1 MSISATTS
9 SVSETLPSPPPGRL
23 PGKRH
28 AGQENRRDNHSYS
41 FLLPQ
46 WKWKP
51 NKPSQ
56 DRGSARILQTRSMI
70 DQKQAGF
77 ARGRYL
83 ADRSS
88 IERTVNVSGVFG
100 FDLRFFDLLYRRDE
114 CLRPVNI
121 IPEHIETCTGGRHQY
136 CVSRLGKRKALSHRI
151 FHCRGVMQG
160 HSSVLYRSRD
170 LSGIPPDQH
179 HGPRVLGNSFRQ
191 RREIL
196 PLAIA
201 PGY

>member
-1 MSISATTS
+1 MSISATTA
-9 SVSETLPSPPPGRL
+9 SVSEARPSPPPGRL

-70 DQKQAGF
+70 DQKRAGC
-77 ARGRYL
+77 AHDRYL
-83 ADRSS
+83 AYRSS
-88 IERTVNVSGVFG
+88 IERTVKVSRVFG
-100 FDLRFFDLLYRRDE
+100 FHLRLFDLLYRRDE
-114 CLRPVNI
+114 CLRSMNI

-136 CVSRLGKRKALSHRI
+136 RVSRLGKRKAFSHRI
-151 FHCRGVMQG
+151 FHCRRMMQW

-170 LSGIPPDQH
+170 LSRIPPDQH

-196 PLAIA
+196 ALAIA